1 MTSGQFKIAENDE
14 KKGTE
19 NIQSPDCICEIM
31 MTSIEKMIHYI
42 HSTIKMTPNDALETE
57 NKLRA
62 KANVV
67 TQVKNRRTHSELEVG
82 TFVKCSERNTIR

>member
-1 MTSGQFKIAENDE
+1 MAISLGIYPTFSDK
-14 KKGTE
+14 
-19 NIQSPDCICEIM
+19 PICEIM
-31 MTSIEKMIHYI
+31 MTSIEKMIH
-42 HSTIKMTPNDALETE
+42 STIKMTQNDALETE

-67 TQVKNRRTHSELEVG
+67 TQVKNRRTHGESEVG

>member
-19 NIQSPDCICEIM
+19 NIQSPDCTCEIM
-31 MTSIEKMIHYI
+31 MTSIEKMM
-42 HSTIKMTPNDALETE
+42 HSTIKMTPYDALETE

-67 TQVKNRRTHSELEVG
+67 TQVKNRRTKSELEVG
-82 TFVKCSERNTIR
+82 TCVKCSERKTNR